1 MLWIKVCGITNIQDA
16 QDAVAAG
23 TDAVGFV
30 FAASKRKVTADTVR
44 EIIKELPDGIEK
56 IGVFVDEKEET
67 VKRLAS
73 YCGLTGIQLHG
84 EESFEYC
91 RMLSE
96 DGYNVIKAV
105 RVKDKIDEKQ
115 LKPYLDLNAILLDTY
130 KTGQPGGTGE
140 AFDWK
145 AVLEYNWENTSYI
158 LAGGLH
164 AGNVAEAV
172 RITKPFGVDVSSGVE
187 KEPGKKDGEKLREF
201 IRQARRGGKKC
212 KGREGRE

>member
-16 QDAVAAG
+16 QAAVAAG
-23 TDAVGFV
+23 ADAVGFV
-30 FAASKRKVTADTVR
+30 LAASKRRVSEDIVR
-44 EIIKELPDGIEK
+44 EIIKELPNGIEK
-56 IGVFVDEKEET
+56 IGVFVDEKGET
-67 VKRLAS
+67 VKRIAS

-84 EESFEYC
+84 EESSEYC

-105 RVKDKIDEKQ
+105 RVKDKIDEQQ

-130 KTGQPGGTGE
+130 KTGQLGGTGE
-140 AFDWK
+140 VFDWR
-145 AVLEYNWENTSYI
+145 AVLVYNWENTPYI

-187 KEPGKKDGEKLREF
+187 KEPGKKDCEKLREF
-201 IRQARRGGKKC
+201 IYQARQA
-212 KGREGRE
+212 